1 MHPFSIS
8 VFVATNMKLAAAIDA
23 FDSLMPYVLHL
34 VLLYV
39 SAGLFYFLYKYKS
52 SGGGPNPNLPP
63 GKKGLP
69 YIGETLD
76 FVLASRRGTP
86 EKFVTDRT
94 TKYSPDV
101 FRTSLL
107 GEDMAV
113 FCGSAGNKFLFSG
126 QNKYVTSW
134 WPDSIKKALMDPS
147 SVDNSSKEESTKLRA
162 YLPPFLKPESLQH
175 FIPVMDIMAKEHLN
189 QHWSPYNEVQVF
201 PLSKKYTFALACRL
215 FMSVTD
221 NDEIENFA
229 KPFALATAG
238 LMSVP
243 IDLPGTTFNRAV
255 KAGRLI
261 RQRLLALITQKKNE
275 ILEKGKTVASDL
287 VDSMLMDGMTE
298 VEIGNKIVG
307 FFIASHDTTSTAI
320 TFIVSYL
327 SDYPEVYNR
336 VLEEQMEVLRCKEA
350 GEPLRWEDI
359 RKMKYTWCVASEVM
373 RLAPPANGSFREAI
387 TDFTYAGYT
396 IPKGWKA
403 FWMVHTTHKN
413 PKYFPDPERFDPSR
427 FEGNG
432 PAPYS
437 FVPFGG
443 GPRMCPGKE
452 YARLEILTFIHNL
465 LTTFKWV
472 KLNPNEKISY
482 IPSPIPKEG
491 LPIKIQPLLN

>member
-1 MHPFSIS
+1 
-8 VFVATNMKLAAAIDA
+8 
-23 FDSLMPYVLHL
+23 
-34 VLLYV
+34 
-39 SAGLFYFLYKYKS
+39 
-52 SGGGPNPNLPP
+52 
-63 GKKGLP
+63 
-69 YIGETLD
+69 
-76 FVLASRRGTP
+76 
-86 EKFVTDRT
+86 
-94 TKYSPDV
+94 
-101 FRTSLL
+101 
-107 GEDMAV
+107 
-113 FCGSAGNKFLFSG
+113 
-126 QNKYVTSW
+126 
-134 WPDSIKKALMDPS
+134 MDPS

-221 NDEIENFA
+221 YDEIENFA

-359 RKMKYTWCVASEVM
+359 QKMKYTWCVACEVM

>member
-1 MHPFSIS
+1 MDGI
-8 VFVATNMKLAAAIDA
+8 
-23 FDSLMPYVLHL
+23 DSLMPYLVHL
-34 VLLYV
+34 VVLYV
-39 SAGLFYFLYKYKS
+39 SVVFIYLLYKYKS
-52 SGGGPNPNLPP
+52 SDGGATRNLPP
-63 GKKGLP
+63 RRKGLP

-76 FVLASRRGTP
+76 YVLASRWGTP
-86 EKFVTDRT
+86 EKFITDRT

-107 GEDMAV
+107 GEDMAI
-113 FCGSAGNKFLFSG
+113 FCGA
-126 QNKYVTSW
+126 
-134 WPDSIKKALMDPS
+134 A
-147 SVDNSSKEESTKLRA
+147 EESTKLRA

-175 FIPVMDIMAKEHLN
+175 YIPVMDEMAKEHLN
-189 QHWSPYNEVQVF
+189 QHWSPYNGVQVF

-221 NDEIENFA
+221 PDEIENFA

-238 LMSVP
+238 LISVP

-255 KAGRLI
+255 KAGRQI
-261 RQRLLALITQKKNE
+261 RQQLLALITKKKNE
-275 ILEKGKTVASDL
+275 ILEKRKTVASDL
-287 VDSMLMDGMTE
+287 VDCMLMDGMTE

-327 SDYPEVYNR
+327 SDHPEVYNR
-336 VLEEQMEVLRCKEA
+336 VLE
-350 GEPLRWEDI
+350 
-359 RKMKYTWCVASEVM
+359 
-373 RLAPPANGSFREAI
+373 ANGGIEKQRGRVIEM
-387 TDFTYAGYT
+387 GRYT
-396 IPKGWKA
+396 EDEVDVVRGMRSNEA
-403 FWMVHTTHKN
+403 FWTVHTTNKN

-432 PAPYS
+432 PAPYT

-465 LTTFKWV
+465 ITSFKWA
-472 KLNPNEKISY
+472 KINPQEKISY
-482 IPSPIPKEG
+482 IPSPIPEEG
-491 LPIKIQPLLN
+491 LPISIQPMPN

>member
-1 MHPFSIS
+1 MDVI
-8 VFVATNMKLAAAIDA
+8 
-23 FDSLMPYVLHL
+23 DSLMPYLVHL
-34 VLLYV
+34 VVLYV
-39 SAGLFYFLYKYKS
+39 SVGVIYLVYKYKS
-52 SGGGPNPNLPP
+52 TATAATTNLPP

-76 FVLASRRGTP
+76 YVLASRWGTP

-94 TKYSPDV
+94 AKYSPDV

-107 GEDMAV
+107 GEDMV
-113 FCGSAGNKFLFSG
+113 IFCGAAGNKFLFSG

-147 SVDNSSKEESTKLRA
+147 TVDNSSKEESTKLRA

-175 FIPVMDIMAKEHLN
+175 YIPVMDTMAKEHLD
-189 QHWSPYNEVQVF
+189 QLWSPYNQVQVF

-215 FMSVTD
+215 FMSVQD
-221 NDEIENFA
+221 PDEIEKFA

-238 LMSVP
+238 LISVP

-255 KAGRLI
+255 KAGRQI
-261 RQRLLALITQKKNE
+261 RQRLFALITNKKNE

-298 VEIGNKIVG
+298 VEISNKIIG

-327 SDYPEVYNR
+327 SDYPDIYNR
-336 VLEEQMEVLRCKEA
+336 VLEEQMEVLRSKGP
-350 GEPLRWEDI
+350 GEPLKWEDI
-359 RKMKYTWCVASEVM
+359 QKMKYTWCVACEVI
-373 RLAPPANGSFREAI
+373 RLAPPANGAFREAI

-403 FWMVHTTHKN
+403 YWTVHTTNKN
-413 PKYFPDPERFDPSR
+413 PNYFPNPEKFDPSR

-432 PAPYS
+432 PAPYT

-452 YARLEILTFIHNL
+452 YARLEILTFIHNF
-465 LTTFKWV
+465 LTKFKWE

-482 IPSPIPKEG
+482 IPSPIPEEG
-491 LPIKIQPLLN
+491 LPIKLQAAPSSQLMMQ

>member
-1 MHPFSIS
+1 
-8 VFVATNMKLAAAIDA
+8 
-23 FDSLMPYVLHL
+23 MPYLLHL
-34 VLLYV
+34 VL
-39 SAGLFYFLYKYKS
+39 
-52 SGGGPNPNLPP
+52 
-63 GKKGLP
+63 
-69 YIGETLD
+69 GE
-76 FVLASRRGTP
+76 G
-86 EKFVTDRT
+86 
-94 TKYSPDV
+94 
-101 FRTSLL
+101 
-107 GEDMAV
+107 MAV
-113 FCGSAGNKFLFSG
+113 FCGAAGNKFLFSG

-221 NDEIENFA
+221 DSEIENFA

-243 IDLPGTTFNRAV
+243 IDLPGKTFNRAV

-261 RQRLLALITQKKNE
+261 RQRLLALITKKKNE

-336 VLEEQMEVLRCKEA
+336 VLE
-350 GEPLRWEDI
+350 G
-359 RKMKYTWCVASEVM
+359 T
-373 RLAPPANGSFREAI
+373 
-387 TDFTYAGYT
+387 
-396 IPKGWKA
+396 
-403 FWMVHTTHKN
+403 
-413 PKYFPDPERFDPSR
+413 
-427 FEGNG
+427 
-432 PAPYS
+432 
-437 FVPFGG
+437 
-443 GPRMCPGKE
+443 
-452 YARLEILTFIHNL
+452 
-465 LTTFKWV
+465 
-472 KLNPNEKISY
+472 
-482 IPSPIPKEG
+482 
-491 LPIKIQPLLN
+491 

>member
-8 VFVATNMKLAAAIDA
+8 VFIATNMKLAAAMDA
-23 FDSLMPYVLHL
+23 FDSLMPYLLHL

-52 SGGGPNPNLPP
+52 GGGGPTPNLPP

-287 VDSMLMDGMTE
+287 VDSMLIDGMTE

-336 VLEEQMEVLRCKEA
+336 VLE
-350 GEPLRWEDI
+350 G
-359 RKMKYTWCVASEVM
+359 T
-373 RLAPPANGSFREAI
+373 
-387 TDFTYAGYT
+387 
-396 IPKGWKA
+396 
-403 FWMVHTTHKN
+403 
-413 PKYFPDPERFDPSR
+413 
-427 FEGNG
+427 
-432 PAPYS
+432 
-437 FVPFGG
+437 
-443 GPRMCPGKE
+443 
-452 YARLEILTFIHNL
+452 
-465 LTTFKWV
+465 
-472 KLNPNEKISY
+472 
-482 IPSPIPKEG
+482 
-491 LPIKIQPLLN
+491 

>member
-1 MHPFSIS
+1 M
-8 VFVATNMKLAAAIDA
+8 DA
-23 FDSLMPYVLHL
+23 FDSFMPYLLHL

-52 SGGGPNPNLPP
+52 SGGGGPTPNLPP

-113 FCGSAGNKFLFSG
+113 FCGSAVL
-126 QNKYVTSW
+126 T
-134 WPDSIKKALMDPS
+134 
-147 SVDNSSKEESTKLRA
+147 VDNSSKEESTKLRA

-221 NDEIENFA
+221 YDEIENFA

-359 RKMKYTWCVASEVM
+359 QKMKYTWCVACEEM

-413 PKYFPDPERFDPSR
+413 PKYFTDPERFDPSR

-452 YARLEILTFIHNL
+452 YARLEILTFIRNL

-491 LPIKIQPLLN
+491 LPVKMQPLLN

>member
-1 MHPFSIS
+1 MD
-8 VFVATNMKLAAAIDA
+8 VV
-23 FDSLMPYVLHL
+23 DSLMPYLVHL
-34 VLLYV
+34 VVLYV
-39 SAGLFYFLYKYKS
+39 SASVIYLVYKFKS
-52 SGGGPNPNLPP
+52 TAGTRNLPP

-94 TKYSPDV
+94 TKYSPNV

-107 GEDMAV
+107 GEDMAI
-113 FCGSAGNKFLFSG
+113 FCGAAGNKFLFSG

-134 WPDSIKKALMDPS
+134 WPNSIKKALMDPS

-162 YLPPFLKPESLQH
+162 YLPPFLKPDSLQH
-175 FIPVMDIMAKEHLN
+175 YIPVMDIMAKEHLD
-189 QHWSPYNEVQVF
+189 QYWSPYDQVEVF

-215 FMSVTD
+215 FMSVED
-221 NDEIENFA
+221 QDEIEKFA

-238 LMSVP
+238 LISVP

-255 KAGRLI
+255 KAGRQI
-261 RQRLLALITQKKNE
+261 RKELFALITKKKNE

-327 SDYPEVYNR
+327 TDYPDVYNK
-336 VLEEQMEVLRCKEA
+336 VLE
-350 GEPLRWEDI
+350 
-359 RKMKYTWCVASEVM
+359 
-373 RLAPPANGSFREAI
+373 
-387 TDFTYAGYT
+387 
-396 IPKGWKA
+396 
-403 FWMVHTTHKN
+403 
-413 PKYFPDPERFDPSR
+413 DPEKFDPSR

-432 PAPYS
+432 PAPYT

-465 LTTFKWV
+465 VTKFKWD

-482 IPSPIPKEG
+482 IPSPIPEEG
-491 LPIKIQPLLN
+491 LPIKIQPIITII

>member
-1 MHPFSIS
+1 M
-8 VFVATNMKLAAAIDA
+8 DA
-23 FDSLMPYVLHL
+23 FDSLMSYLLHL

-39 SAGLFYFLYKYKS
+39 SAGLFYFLYKHKS
-52 SGGGPNPNLPP
+52 SGGGGGATPNLPP

-113 FCGSAGNKFLFSG
+113 FCGAAGNKFLFSG

-134 WPDSIKKALMDPS
+134 WPDSIKKALIDPS
-147 SVDNSSKEESTKLRA
+147 SVDNSSKEESTKLR
-162 YLPPFLKPESLQH
+162 
-175 FIPVMDIMAKEHLN
+175 HLN

-201 PLSKKYTFALACRL
+201 LLSKKYTFSLACRL

-221 NDEIENFA
+221 DSEIENFA
-229 KPFALATAG
+229 KPFALATTG
-238 LMSVP
+238 LMSVL

-255 KAGRLI
+255 KAGKLI
-261 RQRLLALITQKKNE
+261 QQRLLALITKKKNE
-275 ILEKGKTVASDL
+275 TLEKGKTVASDL
-287 VDSMLMDGMTE
+287 VDSMLMDGM
-298 VEIGNKIVG
+298 
-307 FFIASHDTTSTAI
+307 
-320 TFIVSYL
+320 
-327 SDYPEVYNR
+327 
-336 VLEEQMEVLRCKEA
+336 M
-350 GEPLRWEDI
+350 
-359 RKMKYTWCVASEVM
+359 
-373 RLAPPANGSFREAI
+373 
-387 TDFTYAGYT
+387 
-396 IPKGWKA
+396 A

-452 YARLEILTFIHNL
+452 YAPLEILTFIHNL

>member
-1 MHPFSIS
+1 MK
-8 VFVATNMKLAAAIDA
+8 VAAMGAID
-23 FDSLMPYVLHL
+23 FLMPYFLHL
-34 VLLYV
+34 VVLYV
-39 SAGLFYFLYKYKS
+39 SVVIIYLLYKYKS
-52 SGGGPNPNLPP
+52 SATLNLPP
-63 GKKGLP
+63 GRKGLP

-76 FVLASRRGTP
+76 YVLASRWGTP
-86 EKFVTDRT
+86 EKFITDRT

-107 GEDMAV
+107 GEDMAI
-113 FCGSAGNKFLFSG
+113 FCGAAVSTILPRKNPPNFEPICLLFS
-126 QNKYVTSW
+126 S
-134 WPDSIKKALMDPS
+134 PS
-147 SVDNSSKEESTKLRA
+147 LCST
-162 YLPPFLKPESLQH
+162 
-175 FIPVMDIMAKEHLN
+175 IPVMDTMAKEHLN
-189 QHWSPYNEVQVF
+189 QHWFPYNEVQVF

-221 NDEIENFA
+221 PDEIENFA
-229 KPFALATAG
+229 KPFSLATAG
-238 LMSVP
+238 LISVP

-255 KAGRLI
+255 KAGRQI
-261 RQRLLALITQKKNE
+261 RQQLLALITKKKKE
-275 ILEKGKTVASDL
+275 ISEKRKTEASDL

-320 TFIVSYL
+320 TFTVSYL
-327 SDYPEVYNR
+327 SDHPDVYNR
-336 VLEEQMEVLRCKEA
+336 VLEEQMEVLRGKEGGDEA
-350 GEPLRWEDI
+350 LRWEDI
-359 RKMKYTWCVASEVM
+359 QKMKYTWCVACEVM

-403 FWMVHTTHKN
+403 FWTVHTTNKN

-432 PAPYS
+432 PAPYT

-465 LTTFKWV
+465 VTSYKWL
-472 KLNPNEKISY
+472 KSNPNEKISY
-482 IPSPIPKEG
+482 IPSPIPEEG
-491 LPIKIQPLLN
+491 LPIKIQTIPN